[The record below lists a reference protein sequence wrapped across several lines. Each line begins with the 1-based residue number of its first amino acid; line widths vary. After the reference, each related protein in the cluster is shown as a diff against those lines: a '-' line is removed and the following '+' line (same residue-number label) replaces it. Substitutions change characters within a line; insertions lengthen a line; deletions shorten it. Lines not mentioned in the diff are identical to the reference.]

1 MIKGHDFMLF
11 FMQKKV
17 CKPQSVILKIKE
29 ILYDGKNT

>member
-1 MIKGHDFMLF
+1 MLF

-17 CKPQSVILKIKE
+17 YKSQSVILKIKE